1 MSLSLRTHKGKQI
14 LYVDYGVLNFENMIN
29 LLYDSCHVLKKT
41 NKKMLLLTNFENATV
56 SPPFIKE
63 VRRLGKK
70 IISDKVTKTAL
81 LGIYGTREKLVKEYI
96 LFTGEENVKTFE
108 TEQKAIEWLVS

>member
-1 MSLSLRTHKGKQI
+1 MPRIEK
-14 LYVDYGVLNFENMIN
+14 IN
-29 LLYDSCHVLKKT
+29 EKA
-41 NKKMLLLTNFENATV
+41 LLLTNFENATV

-81 LGIYGTREKLVKEYI
+81 LGIYGVREKLVKD
-96 LFTGEENVKTFE
+96 
-108 TEQKAIEWLVS
+108 